1 MFREKNNMRFINP
14 KIRFAFTK
22 IFGYA
27 QNTDILI
34 SFLNAILYE
43 GQPIIESLEI
53 IDSYVVLKIVGAKDS
68 YLDVIAKLNNGT
80 SVIIEIQ
87 VLYVET
93 LAKLVL
99 YNSAKTYGTQL
110 MIGELYK
117 GFQPVISLMIA
128 EFEMFD
134 NCQDVTSRF
143 VFKEKTHLFDYPYNQ
158 IELVFVELPKF
169 KKELEQLENIK
180 DKWIYFLKHCGI
192 LEEIPAEMSEI
203 PQIRRAFEIANEVN
217 LTSQESDTLQKQE
230 FFVQDMQS
238 LVEEA
243 REEGREEGRQEAKQ
257 KGRQEGQVK
266 LIMRLLSRRLGQINP
281 DIESRIRQ
289 LPIDKLENL
298 AEAMLDFSNAEDLT
312 AWLEANSPKD

>member
-1 MFREKNNMRFINP
+1 MRFINP

-22 IFGYA
+22 IFGSA
-27 QNTDILI
+27 ENTDILI

-53 IDSYVVLKIVGAKDS
+53 IDPYVVLKIVGAKDS

-87 VLYVET
+87 VLYVEA
-93 LAKLVL
+93 LAKPVL

-134 NCQDVTSRF
+134 NSQDVTSRF

-169 KKELEQLENIK
+169 KKELDKLKTLK

-192 LEEIPAEMSEI
+192 LEEIPAEMSEL

-243 REEGREEGRQEAKQ
+243 REEGREEARQEA
-257 KGRQEGQVK
+257 RQEGQVG

-298 AEAMLDFSNAEDLT
+298 AEAMLDFSKTEDLT
-312 AWLEANSPKD
+312 TWLEANSQ